1 MAEERW
7 NGWLV
12 AAKEPEPPSITVAR
26 GQLEKLMI
34 LTRIWQVVEITTLKQ

>member
-7 NGWLV
+7 SGWLV